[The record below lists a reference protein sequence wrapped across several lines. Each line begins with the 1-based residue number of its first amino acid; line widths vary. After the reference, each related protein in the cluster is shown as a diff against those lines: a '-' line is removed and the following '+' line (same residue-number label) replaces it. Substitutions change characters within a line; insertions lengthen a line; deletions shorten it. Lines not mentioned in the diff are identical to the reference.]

1 MMVSTKTIS
10 FTWLTTIS
18 LLLGLS
24 CSAYVQQHQL
34 SRCHIN
40 PTTTAVISRR
50 GLKLYAGDDNDE
62 SLTPLTSFGAE
73 VVPEGQRPVN
83 EYLDMK
89 RAPLFD
95 WASEEVGTQGV
106 SLFLM

>member
-1 MMVSTKTIS
+1 MASTKTIS
-10 FTWLTTIS
+10 FTWLATIS

-24 CSAYVQQHQL
+24 CSAYVQQQQL
-34 SRCHIN
+34 SRCHVN
-40 PTTTAVISRR
+40 PTAAISTR
-50 GLKLYAGDDNDE
+50 GLAKLYAGDDNDE